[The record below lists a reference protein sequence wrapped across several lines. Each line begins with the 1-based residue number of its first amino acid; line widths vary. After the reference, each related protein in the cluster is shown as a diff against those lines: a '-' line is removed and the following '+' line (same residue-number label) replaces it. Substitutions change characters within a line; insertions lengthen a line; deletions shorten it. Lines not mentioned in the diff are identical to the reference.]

1 MTRLLFIC
9 CGLLAASVAVSIAAW
24 ADSSVESRS
33 GSLLERRFADPDVSF
48 LVLDART
55 GETIA
60 SRWADVDQPVPLGSL
75 VKPFAAL
82 AHGAGHTFRYPTFH
96 CFRESGC
103 WYPPGHGSMNLSQ
116 ALAHS
121 CNHYFRQLSAEV
133 AAEDLAKVTAR
144 FHLPAPQQAAGTD
157 AYWGLGADWR
167 IDPAAL
173 LRAYI
178 ALSRQPAVPGSA
190 PILQGLALSARQGT
204 AQGVGG
210 ALRQA
215 AALAKTGTGP
225 CVHRPNAGGDGF
237 VAALYPADQP
247 RYALLVRAH
256 GQTGRRA
263 AEIGGAMLQVLLG
276 GE

>member
-9 CGLLAASVAVSIAAW
+9 CGLLAASVAVSVAAR
-24 ADSSVESRS
+24 AASSVESRS
-33 GSLLERRFADPDVSF
+33 GSLLERRFSDPGISF
-48 LVLDART
+48 LLLDART
-55 GETIA
+55 GQAIA

-82 AHGAGHTFRYPTFH
+82 AYGAGHSFRYPTFH
-96 CFRESGC
+96 CSRASGC
-103 WYPPGHGSMNLSQ
+103 WYPPGHGPMNLSQ

-133 AAEDLAKVTAR
+133 AAEDLAHVTAR
-144 FHLPAPQQAAGTD
+144 FHLPMPSPAAGTD
-157 AYWGLGADWR
+157 AYWGLGDDWR
-167 IDPAAL
+167 IEPTAM
-173 LRAYI
+173 LRAYL
-178 ALSRQPAVPGSA
+178 ALSRPPTMPGSA

-204 AQGVGG
+204 AQGIGG

-237 VAALYPADQP
+237 VAALHPADQP

-263 AEIGGAMLQVLLG
+263 AEIGGAMLRVLIEG
-276 GE
+276 K

>member
-9 CGLLAASVAVSIAAW
+9 CGLLAASVAVSIAALG
-24 ADSSVESRS
+24 ASSVESPS
-33 GSLLERRFADPDVSF
+33 GSLIERRFADPDVSF
-48 LVLDART
+48 LVLDVRT

-82 AHGAGHTFRYPTFH
+82 AYGAGHSFRYPTFH
-96 CFRESGC
+96 CSRASRC
-103 WYPPGHGSMNLSQ
+103 WYPPGHGPVNLSQ

-121 CNHYFRQLSAEV
+121 CNHYFRQLSVQV
-133 AAEDLAKVTAR
+133 AAEDLANVTAR
-144 FHLPAPQQAAGTD
+144 FGLPAPQQAAGPG
-157 AYWGLGADWR
+157 AYWGLGDDWR
-167 IDPAAL
+167 IEPAAI
-173 LRAYI
+173 LRAYV
-178 ALSRQPAVPGSA
+178 ALSRPPAVPGSA

-204 AQGVGG
+204 AKGISS

-263 AEIGGAMLQVLLG
+263 AEIGGAMLRALIE

>member
-24 ADSSVESRS
+24 AASSVESPS

-82 AHGAGHTFRYPTFH
+82 AYGAGHSFRYPTFH
-96 CFRESGC
+96 CSRASGC
-103 WYPPGHGSMNLSQ
+103 WYPPGHGPMNLSQ

-121 CNHYFRQLSAEV
+121 CNHSFRQLTAQV
-133 AAEDLAKVTAR
+133 AAEDLAHVTTP
-144 FHLPAPQQAAGTD
+144 FGLPAPPQVSGPD
-157 AYWGLGADWR
+157 AYWGLGDDWR
-167 IDPAAL
+167 IDPKAM
-173 LRAYI
+173 LRAYL
-178 ALSRQPAVPGSA
+178 ALSRPPTMPGSA

-204 AQGVGG
+204 AQGIGG

-215 AALAKTGTGP
+215 SALAKTGTGP

-256 GQTGRRA
+256 GKTGRRA
-263 AEIGGAMLQVLLG
+263 AEIGGAMLRVLIE

>member
-1 MTRLLFIC
+1 MTRLLLIC
-9 CGLLAASVAVSIAAW
+9 CGLLVASVAVSIAALG
-24 ADSSVESRS
+24 ASSVESPF

-48 LVLDART
+48 LLLDAHT

-60 SRWADVDQPVPLGSL
+60 SRWVDVDQPVPLGSL

-82 AHGAGHTFRYPTFH
+82 AYGAGHSFRYPTFH
-96 CFRESGC
+96 CSRASGC
-103 WYPPGHGSMNLSQ
+103 WYPPGHGSINLSQ

-121 CNHYFRQLSAEV
+121 CNHYFGQLTAQV
-133 AAEDLAKVTAR
+133 AAEDLAIVTAR
-144 FHLPAPQQAAGTD
+144 FGLPAPRHASGPG
-157 AYWGLGADWR
+157 AYWGLGEDWR
-167 IDPAAL
+167 IEPAAM
-173 LRAYI
+173 LRAYVV
-178 ALSRQPAVPGSA
+178 LSRPPAMPGSA

-204 AQGVGG
+204 AQGIGN
-210 ALRQA
+210 ALRLA
-215 AALAKTGTGP
+215 PALAKTGTGP
-225 CVHRPNAGGDGF
+225 CVHQPNAGGDGF

-263 AEIGGAMLQVLLG
+263 AEIGGAMLRVLME

>member
-1 MTRLLFIC
+1 MTRLLFSC
-9 CGLLAASVAVSIAAW
+9 CGLLAAAVAVSIAGPGG
-24 ADSSVESRS
+24 SPVESRS
-33 GSLLERRFADPDVSF
+33 GSLLERRFADPELSF
-48 LVLDART
+48 LLLDVHS
-55 GETIA
+55 GQTIA
-60 SRWADVDQPVPLGSL
+60 SRWADADRPVALGSL

-82 AHGAGHTFRYPTFH
+82 AYGVGHSFRYPTFH
-96 CFRESGC
+96 CSRASGC

-121 CNHYFRQLSAEV
+121 CNHYFRQLSGEV
-133 AAEDLAKVTAR
+133 AAEDLANVTAR
-144 FHLPAPQQAAGTD
+144 FGLPAPATAAGTD
-157 AYWGLGADWR
+157 AYWGLGDDWR
-167 IDPAAL
+167 IEPAAI
-173 LRAYI
+173 LRSYV
-178 ALSRQPAVPGSA
+178 ALARPPAMPGSA

-210 ALRQA
+210 ALRKA

-237 VAALYPADQP
+237 AAALYPADQP

-263 AEIGGAMLQVLLG
+263 AEIGGAMLRALIE

>member
-1 MTRLLFIC
+1 MTRFLIC
-9 CGLLAASVAVSIAAW
+9 CGLLAACIAAPGG
-24 ADSSVESRS
+24 SSVESPS
-33 GSLLERRFADPDVSF
+33 GPLLDRRFADPELSF
-48 LVLDART
+48 LLFDART

-60 SRWADVDQPVPLGSL
+60 SRWADVEQPLPLGSL

-82 AHGAGHTFRYPTFH
+82 AYGAGHSFRYPTFH
-96 CFRESGC
+96 CSRASGC
-103 WYPPGHGSMNLSQ
+103 WYPPGHGPMNLSQ

-121 CNHYFRQLSAEV
+121 CNHYFRRLSAQV
-133 AAEDLAKVTAR
+133 AAEDFASVTAR
-144 FHLPAPQQAAGTD
+144 FGLPAPRQAAGTD
-157 AYWGLGADWR
+157 AYWGLADDWR
-167 IDPAAL
+167 IAPAAL
-173 LRAYI
+173 LRAYL
-178 ALSRQPAVPGSA
+178 ALSRPPTMQGSA

-204 AQGVGG
+204 ARGIGG

-237 VAALYPADQP
+237 VAVLYPADQP
-247 RYALLVRAH
+247 RYALLVRTH

-263 AEIGGAMLQVLLG
+263 AEIGGAMLRVLIE

>member
-1 MTRLLFIC
+1 MTRSLFIC

-24 ADSSVESRS
+24 AASSVESRS
-33 GSLLERRFADPDVSF
+33 GSLLDRRFADPDVSF
-48 LVLDART
+48 VVLDART
-55 GETIA
+55 GQTIA
-60 SRWADVDQPVPLGSL
+60 SRWADVDQPAPLGSL

-82 AHGAGHTFRYPTFH
+82 AYGAGHSFRYPTFR
-96 CFRESGC
+96 CDRTSGC
-103 WYPPGHGSMNLSQ
+103 WYPPGHGPMNLSQ

-121 CNHYFRQLSAEV
+121 CNHYFRELSAQV
-133 AAEDLAKVTAR
+133 APEDLANVTGR
-144 FHLPAPQQAAGTD
+144 FGLPAPRQAAGTD
-157 AYWGLGADWR
+157 AYWGLGDDWR
-167 IDPAAL
+167 IEPAAI

-178 ALSRQPAVPGSA
+178 ALSRPPTMPGSA
-190 PILQGLALSARQGT
+190 PVLQGLALSARQGT
-204 AQGVGG
+204 AQGIGG

-237 VAALYPADQP
+237 VAVLYPADQP

-263 AEIGGAMLQVLLG
+263 AEIGGAMLQMLIE